1 MITALADRHTAC
13 HSYSV
18 LQLTIYYTMHGMRGG
33 ADSPGGSKTPV
44 ELWTMDKGGVWAKR
58 VERRCVEGVATSIWG
73 CEALQVVAQ
82 VPADYCTL

>member
-1 MITALADRHTAC
+1 
-13 HSYSV
+13 
-18 LQLTIYYTMHGMRGG
+18 MHGMRGG
-33 ADSPGGSKTPV
+33 VDSPGGSKTPV

-73 CEALQVVAQ
+73 CEASQVVAQ